1 MKSPLAVALAVI
13 FAVVLGSTTISHADE
28 GVPEA
33 SLTLGDAVAQA
44 LAQHP
49 SVQRAAA
56 AGDQA
61 QAVVRQARA
70 AWFPTLRVTGT
81 LLENEEPMAVW
92 PIHEFNLA
100 RIPPF
105 DNTLIQG
112 SVQLD
117 YTLFA
122 GGARAAKVRQAKRQF
137 EAATAARVGTEQRLI
152 RNVISG
158 YLAVIA
164 TDDLVHAHDRR
175 LEALTAELD
184 RVQQLRKVGRA
195 AAVEEARA
203 QAALASAEAD
213 RVEAQSALDV
223 ARRMLAQ
230 LIGDTSDAIGTVR
243 FPPVELKAQEPPDRH
258 AVLSLA
264 LAKNPE
270 IVTARRQAAASFAAV
285 SAARGTWTDY
295 RDGEA
300 NNTQEW
306 NAAVLVGIP
315 IFTGGAISGAIAHAE
330 AARRVVTE
338 DVRLAEDRVTTKV
351 DRALAQTAESR
362 ARVVNLTRAVE
373 SFVEVTRIEKL
384 RLDTGAETQT
394 DYLRAEADLLAARA
408 GLIRAHHAEI
418 VAHAELARVTEEL
431 NVEWLAQTLEQN

>member
-1 MKSPLAVALAVI
+1 MA
-13 FAVVLGSTTISHADE
+13 FGNT
-28 GVPEA
+28 A
-33 SLTLGDAVAQA
+33 SRAQDRASGPRLTLTDAVAQA

-61 QAVVRQARA
+61 QAVVRQVRA

-137 EAATAARVGTEQRLI
+137 EAATAARVGTEQKLI

-175 LEALTAELD
+175 LEALTAELY

-223 ARRMLAQ
+223 ARRTLVQ

-270 IVTARRQAAASFAAV
+270 IEMARRQAAASSAAV
-285 SAARGTWTDY
+285 SAARGTRLPSVNLRGTWTDY

-330 AARRVVTE
+330 AARRVATE
-338 DVRLAEDRVTTKV
+338 DVRLAEDRVTTEV

-362 ARVVNLTRAVE
+362 ARVVSLTRAVE

-408 GLIRAHHAEI
+408 GLIQAHHAEI